1 MPEQTIANC
10 ESDPRVSYLVVDTEG
25 SGLFDYKLPADGPG
39 QPRLAAITMLFCDA
53 DLKLTG
59 EYHAYVKPEGWAMT
73 EGATKV
79 NGLTDEFLA
88 ANGVP
93 VIQVLDC
100 WAHAILI
107 EERTVIAHNAVH
119 DLKQVRA
126 ELRRS
131 GRPDLFEWTKN
142 ICTMRALTNVC
153 KIPPRGGR
161 GGYKWPSLSEAC
173 VFFHFDQ
180 FGDHSAKNDAMA
192 CYMLA
197 RKLAELGLLTEGEVH
212 FAKEKPAAPTVK
224 HRPDSVNIR
233 AQSLA
238 AGLQASAATVAN
250 ENDGDF

>member
-1 MPEQTIANC
+1 M
-10 ESDPRVSYLVVDTEG
+10 YLVVDTEG
-25 SGLFDYKLPADGPG
+25 SGLFDYKLPADAPS
-39 QPRLAAITMLFCDA
+39 QPRLAAITMLYCDA

-59 EYHAYVKPEGWAMT
+59 EYHAYVKPDGWAMT

-93 VIQVLDC
+93 VGEVLDK
-100 WAHAILI
+100 WAEAIN
-107 EERTVIAHNAVH
+107 EGRTAVAHNAQH
-119 DLKQVRA
+119 DTKQVRA
-126 ELRRS
+126 ELRRA
-131 GRPDLFEWTKN
+131 GRPDLFEQTKN

-173 VFFHFDQ
+173 VFFHFDT

-212 FAKEKPAAPTVK
+212 FAKETTAPVRR
-224 HRPDSVNIR
+224 RPDSVNIR
-233 AQSLA
+233 GQSLT
-238 AGLQASAATVAN
+238 AGLRASAATVAN
-250 ENDGDF
+250 ENDEDF